1 MYFMAIWNNLRS
13 FGIFSPVL
21 VSCTEKNLATLV
33 QADNS
38 GSTSIGRLFTNPD
51 RTKTFFSKIIIS
63 DRCTFAD
70 IFSLKRTIHVCTPSQ
85 LSTTALLC
93 FPSKLL
99 TQAGFK
105 LSSIHEADTG

>member
-33 QADNS
+33 QADNR

-51 RTKTFFSKIIIS
+51 RTKTKNNNFGPMYNCRPFFIKTPNP
-63 DRCTFAD
+63 CT
-70 IFSLKRTIHVCTPSQ
+70 LSQ

-93 FPSKLL
+93 FPSKLF